1 VADPA
6 ASRAASSIATGVA
19 AGSAPAAITLRGVGK
34 SFAHTRVLEGVDLQI
49 EQGEFCVFVG
59 PSGCG
64 KSTLLRLI
72 AGLESATA
80 GDILI
85 DGARVNDVAPS
96 KRGIAMVFQSYA
108 LYPHMTVYGN
118 LEFGLQL
125 GKIGKPEADK
135 RIREAAKMLQIEHLL
150 DRLPKQLSGGQ
161 RQRVAIGRAL
171 TRRPR
176 IFLFDEPLS
185 NLDAALRVTMRAEL
199 SRLHRQL
206 KATMVYVTHDQVEAM
221 TLADRLVVLNAGN
234 VEQVGAPL
242 DVYHRPRTRFAAGF
256 LGSPRMNFIAGEV
269 AESPSSSSSSSAA
282 GLTIKLAGG
291 GTVTVPVIAD
301 GLSSGTAVTV
311 GVRPEHI
318 RIVAADGAA
327 LTSSIQLIENLGDHA
342 ILHLDREQQDGGRVL
357 AKVERAPAAEGKPVG
372 LEIPADE
379 CHVFDAK
386 GLALP
391 RRA

>member
-1 VADPA
+1 MAPSHA
-6 ASRAASSIATGVA
+6 APIV
-19 AGSAPAAITLRGVGK
+19 TLRGVGK
-34 SFAHTRVLEGVDLQI
+34 AFGTTRVLEGVDLEIKQR
-49 EQGEFCVFVG
+49 EFCVFVG

-80 GDILI
+80 GDIEI
-85 DGARVNDVAPS
+85 DGKRVNDVAPS

-108 LYPHMTVYGN
+108 LYPHMTVYEN
-118 LEFGLQL
+118 LEFGLTL
-125 GKIGKPEADK
+125 ARTEKAEADR
-135 RIREAAKMLQIEHLL
+135 RIREAARMLQIEHLL

-206 KATMVYVTHDQVEAM
+206 AATMVYVTHDQVEAM
-221 TLADRLVVLNAGN
+221 TLADRLVVLNAGH

-242 DVYHRPRTRFAAGF
+242 EVYHRPRTRFAAGF
-256 LGSPRMNFIAGEV
+256 LGSPRMNFIGGEV
-269 AESPSSSSSSSAA
+269 AAA
-282 GLTIKLAGG
+282 GSDGVTVKLTGG
-291 GTVTVPVIAD
+291 GTITAAVAPGSTRVGD
-301 GLSSGTAVTV
+301 AVTV

-318 RIVAADGAA
+318 GLVAVDGAPLSA
-327 LTSSIQLIENLGDHA
+327 AIQLVENLGDHS

-357 AKVERAPAAEGKPVG
+357 VKIDKPPAGEGKTVG
-372 LEIPADE
+372 FVLPSEE
-379 CHVFDAK
+379 LHVFDAK
-386 GLALP
+386 GLALA

>member
-1 VADPA
+1 VPEPAAAQHPPA
-6 ASRAASSIATGVA
+6 ASPSPHQ
-19 AGSAPAAITLRGVGK
+19 APAAIELRGVGK
-34 SFAHTRVLEGVDLQI
+34 SFGATHVLSGIDLEI
-49 EQGEFCVFVG
+49 KQGEFCVFVG

-80 GDILI
+80 GDICI
-85 DGARVNDVAPS
+85 DGKRVNDVAPS

-108 LYPHMTVYGN
+108 LYPHMSVYQN
-118 LEFGLQL
+118 LEFGLQIARTE
-125 GKIGKPEADK
+125 KQEADR
-135 RIREAAKMLQIEHLL
+135 RIRDAAKMLQIEHLL

-199 SRLHRQL
+199 SKLHRQL
-206 KATMVYVTHDQVEAM
+206 AATMVYVTHDQVEAM
-221 TLADRLVVLNAGN
+221 TLADRLVVLNAGH

-256 LGSPRMNFIAGEV
+256 LGSPRMNFIAGKV
-269 AESPSSSSSSSAA
+269 ADITDA
-282 GLTIKLAGG
+282 GVAVELTGG
-291 GTVTVPVIAD
+291 GTITAAVTAGGVQPGD
-301 GLSSGTAVTV
+301 TVTV
-311 GVRPEHI
+311 GIRPEHI
-318 RIVAADGAA
+318 RIVPSGPAPLSA
-327 LTSSIQLIENLGDHA
+327 TVQLVENLGDHA
-342 ILHLDREQQDGGRVL
+342 ILHLDREQHDGGRVL
-357 AKVERAPAAEGKPVG
+357 AKLDRAPAAEGATVG
-372 LEIPADE
+372 FELPAAE

-391 RRA
+391 RRS

>member
-1 VADPA
+1 MTIMAEQAVAVSSAESA
-6 ASRAASSIATGVA
+6 A
-19 AGSAPAAITLRGVGK
+19 APAATAIALRGVGK
-34 SFAHTRVLEGVDLQI
+34 WFASTRVLEGVDLEI
-49 EQGEFCVFVG
+49 KQGEFCVFVG

-72 AGLESATA
+72 AGLESASA
-80 GDILI
+80 GDIVI
-85 DGARVNDVAPS
+85 DSKRVNDVAPS

-108 LYPHMTVYGN
+108 LYPHMTVYEN
-118 LEFGLQL
+118 LEFGLKL
-125 GKIGKPEADK
+125 GRTEKQEAER
-135 RIREAAKMLQIEHLL
+135 RIRDAAKMLQIEHLL

-176 IFLFDEPLS
+176 IFLLDEPLS
-185 NLDAALRVTMRAEL
+185 NLDAALRVSMRAEL

-206 KATMVYVTHDQVEAM
+206 AATMVYVTHDQVEAM
-221 TLADRLVVLNAGN
+221 TLADRLVVLNAGH

-242 DVYHRPRTRFAAGF
+242 EVYHRPRTRFAAGF

-269 AESPSSSSSSSAA
+269 AEVTSDGVVVALS
-282 GLTIKLAGG
+282 GG
-291 GTVTVPVIAD
+291 GTVRAPVAAGGVAVGD
-301 GLSSGTAVTV
+301 AVTV

-318 RIVAADGAA
+318 RLTTASDAPLAAA
-327 LTSSIQLIENLGDHA
+327 IQLIENLGDHV

-357 AKVERAPAAEGKPVG
+357 AKIDKPPAAEGQRVGFELPVD
-372 LEIPADE
+372 A

-386 GLALP
+386 GIALAQ
-391 RRA
+391 RS

>member
-1 VADPA
+1 VADQA
-6 ASRAASSIATGVA
+6 AAQQAVVA
-19 AGSAPAAITLRGVGK
+19 ALPAPSAIALRGVGK
-34 SFAHTRVLEGVDLQI
+34 WFAHTRVLEGVDLEI
-49 EQGEFCVFVG
+49 KQGEFCVFVG

-72 AGLESATA
+72 AGLESAST

-85 DGARVNDVAPS
+85 DGKRVNDVAPS
-96 KRGIAMVFQSYA
+96 KRGVAMVFQSYA
-108 LYPHMTVYGN
+108 LYPHMTVYEN
-118 LEFGLQL
+118 LEFGLKL
-125 GKIGKPEADK
+125 GRTEKAEADR
-135 RIREAAKMLQIEHLL
+135 RIRDAAKMLQIDHLL

-206 KATMVYVTHDQVEAM
+206 AATMVYVTHDQVEAM
-221 TLADRLVVLNAGN
+221 TLADRLVVLNAGH

-242 DVYHRPRTRFAAGF
+242 EVYHRPRTRFAAGF

-269 AESPSSSSSSSAA
+269 TGAT
-282 GLTIKLAGG
+282 GGGVTIKLTGG
-291 GTVTVPVIAD
+291 GTITAPVAGD
-301 GLSSGTAVTV
+301 SVKPGTPVTV
-311 GVRPEHI
+311 GVRPEHL

-327 LTSSIQLIENLGDHA
+327 LSASIQLVENLGDHA

-357 AKVERAPAAEGKPVG
+357 AKVDKAPAGEGKTVG
-372 LEIPADE
+372 IELPSDE
-379 CHVFDAK
+379 CHVFDAD
-386 GLALP
+386 GRALP
-391 RRA
+391 RTA

>member
-1 VADPA
+1 MAQQA
-6 ASRAASSIATGVA
+6 AAAAAQPA
-19 AGSAPAAITLRGVGK
+19 AGSPAATAIALRGVGK
-34 SFAHTRVLEGVDLQI
+34 SFGATRVLEGVDLEI
-49 EQGEFCVFVG
+49 KQGEFCVFVG

-72 AGLESATA
+72 AGLESASA
-80 GDILI
+80 GDIQI

-96 KRGIAMVFQSYA
+96 RRGVAMVFQSYA
-108 LYPHMTVYGN
+108 LYPHMTVYEN
-118 LEFGLQL
+118 LEFGLKL
-125 GKIGKPEADK
+125 GRTEKTEADR

-221 TLADRLVVLNAGN
+221 TLADRLVVLNAGQ

-242 DVYHRPRTRFAAGF
+242 EVYHRPRTRFAAGF
-256 LGSPRMNFIAGEV
+256 LGSPRMNFIAGEI
-269 AESPSSSSSSSAA
+269 SAA
-282 GLTIKLAGG
+282 TADGLAIALTGG
-291 GTVTVPVIAD
+291 GSVTVPVDAGELKPGD
-301 GLSSGTAVTV
+301 AVTL
-311 GVRPEHI
+311 GVRPEHV
-318 RIVAADGAA
+318 RIIAADGAA
-327 LTSSIQLIENLGDHA
+327 LSATIQLVENLGDHS

-357 AKVERAPAAEGKPVG
+357 AKVEKAPAAEGKPVG
-372 LEIPADE
+372 FELPADE
-379 CHVFDAK
+379 CHVFTSR

-391 RRA
+391 RRS

>member
-1 VADPA
+1 MAEQ
-6 ASRAASSIATGVA
+6 AASSISSSA
-19 AGSAPAAITLRGVGK
+19 AARAAAPAPNAIALRGVGK
-34 SFAHTRVLEGVDLQI
+34 WFGGTRVLEGVDLAI

-72 AGLESATA
+72 AGLESASA

-85 DGARVNDVAPS
+85 DGKRVNDVAPS
-96 KRGIAMVFQSYA
+96 KRGVAMVFQSYA
-108 LYPHMTVYGN
+108 LYPHMTVHEN
-118 LEFGLQL
+118 LEFGLKL
-125 GKIGKPEADK
+125 GRTDKQEAER
-135 RIREAAKMLQIEHLL
+135 RIRDAAKMLQIEHLL

-185 NLDAALRVTMRAEL
+185 NLDAALRVSMRAEL

-206 KATMVYVTHDQVEAM
+206 AATMVYVTHDQVEAM
-221 TLADRLVVLNAGN
+221 TLADRLVVLNAGR

-242 DVYHRPRTRFAAGF
+242 EVYHRPRTRFAAGF

-269 AESPSSSSSSSAA
+269 AEIASDRMVVV
-282 GLTIKLAGG
+282 LTGG
-291 GTVTVPVIAD
+291 GTITAPVVA
-301 GLSSGTAVTV
+301 GGTAVGDTVTV
-311 GVRPEHI
+311 GARPEHV
-318 RIVAADGAA
+318 RITAAGGAPLSA
-327 LTSSIQLIENLGDHA
+327 AIQLIENLGDHA
-342 ILHLDREQQDGGRVL
+342 ILHLDREQQDGSRVL
-357 AKVERAPAAEGKPVG
+357 AKVDKAPAAEGETVG
-372 LEIPADE
+372 FELPADE

-386 GLALP
+386 GNALA
-391 RRA
+391 RR

>member
-6 ASRAASSIATGVA
+6 AAEPAVVATLP
-19 AGSAPAAITLRGVGK
+19 APAAITLRGVGK
-34 SFAHTRVLEGVDLQI
+34 SFGATRVLEGVDLEIKQR
-49 EQGEFCVFVG
+49 EFCVFVG

-80 GDILI
+80 GDIMI
-85 DGARVNDVAPS
+85 DGKRVNDVAPS

-108 LYPHMTVYGN
+108 LYPHMTVYEN
-118 LEFGLQL
+118 LEFGLKL
-125 GKIGKPEADK
+125 GRTEKAEADR
-135 RIREAAKMLQIEHLL
+135 RIRDAAKMLQIEHLL
-150 DRLPKQLSGGQ
+150 ERLPKQLSGGQ

-206 KATMVYVTHDQVEAM
+206 QATMVYVTHDQVEAM
-221 TLADRLVVLNAGN
+221 TLADRLVVLNAGR

-242 DVYHRPRTRFAAGF
+242 EVYHRPRTRFAAGF
-256 LGSPRMNFIAGEV
+256 LGSPRMNFIAGKITEL
-269 AESPSSSSSSSAA
+269 AA
-282 GLTIKLAGG
+282 DGVVVELTGG
-291 GTVTVPVIAD
+291 GTVTVPVVAGGVAPGD
-301 GLSSGTAVTV
+301 AVTL

-318 RIVAADGAA
+318 RIAAGGGTALSGA
-327 LTSSIQLIENLGDHA
+327 IQLIENLGDHA

-357 AKVERAPAAEGKPVG
+357 VKVDKAPAGEGKTVG
-372 LEIPADE
+372 FELPGDE

-386 GLALP
+386 GVALAH
-391 RRA
+391 RA

>member
-1 VADPA
+1 MAEQAAAQSSPA
-6 ASRAASSIATGVA
+6 AQP
-19 AGSAPAAITLRGVGK
+19 APTAIELRGVGK
-34 SFAHTRVLEGVDLQI
+34 SFGATHVLSGIDLEI
-49 EQGEFCVFVG
+49 KQGEFCVFVG

-80 GDILI
+80 GDISI
-85 DGARVNDVAPS
+85 DGKRVNDVAPS

-108 LYPHMTVYGN
+108 LYPHMTVYQN

-125 GKIGKPEADK
+125 ARTEKQETDR
-135 RIREAAKMLQIEHLL
+135 RIRDAAKMLQIDHLL

-206 KATMVYVTHDQVEAM
+206 AATMVYVTHDQVEAM
-221 TLADRLVVLNAGN
+221 TLADRLVVLNAGH
-234 VEQVGAPL
+234 VEQVGTPL
-242 DVYHRPRTRFAAGF
+242 DIYHRPRTRFAAGF
-256 LGSPRMNFIAGEV
+256 LGSPRMNFIGGKV
-269 AESPSSSSSSSAA
+269 AELADA
-282 GLTIKLAGG
+282 GLVIQLTGG
-291 GTVTVPVIAD
+291 GSVTVPVSAAGIKPGD
-301 GLSSGTAVTV
+301 AVIV
-311 GVRPEHI
+311 GVRPEHV
-318 RIVAADGAA
+318 RITAAAGAPLSA
-327 LTSSIQLIENLGDHA
+327 TLQLVENLGDHA
-342 ILHLDREQQDGGRVL
+342 ILHLDREQHDGGRVL
-357 AKVERAPAAEGKPVG
+357 AKVDRAPAAEGATVG
-372 LEIPADE
+372 FELPTDE

-391 RRA
+391 RR

>member
-1 VADPA
+1 MAEQAAAQHPPA
-6 ASRAASSIATGVA
+6 ASASPSPRG
-19 AGSAPAAITLRGVGK
+19 APTAIELRGVGK
-34 SFAHTRVLEGVDLQI
+34 SFGATRVLSGIDLEIQ
-49 EQGEFCVFVG
+49 QGEFCVFVG

-80 GDILI
+80 GELCI
-85 DGARVNDVAPS
+85 DGKRVNDVAPS

-108 LYPHMTVYGN
+108 LYPHMTVYQN

-125 GKIGKPEADK
+125 ARTQKQEADR
-135 RIREAAKMLQIEHLL
+135 RIRDAAKTLQIDHLL
-150 DRLPKQLSGGQ
+150 DRLPRQLSGGQ

-199 SRLHRQL
+199 SKLHRQL
-206 KATMVYVTHDQVEAM
+206 AATMVYVTHDQVEAM
-221 TLADRLVVLNAGN
+221 TLADRLVVLNAGH

-256 LGSPRMNFIAGEV
+256 LGSPRMNFIAGKVTELGDAGV
-269 AESPSSSSSSSAA
+269 AVE
-282 GLTIKLAGG
+282 LTGG
-291 GTVTVPVIAD
+291 GTVTAAVAPGGVQ
-301 GLSSGTAVTV
+301 SGDAVTV

-318 RIVAADGAA
+318 RILPAGDAPLSAA
-327 LTSSIQLIENLGDHA
+327 IQLIENLGDHV

-357 AKVERAPAAEGKPVG
+357 VKLDRTSATEGTTVGFELPAA
-372 LEIPADE
+372 E
-379 CHVFDAK
+379 CHVFDAR

-391 RRA
+391 RRS

>member
-1 VADPA
+1 MSSTAGA
-6 ASRAASSIATGVA
+6 AAEAAPTAIA
-19 AGSAPAAITLRGVGK
+19 LRGVGK
-34 SFAHTRVLEGVDLQI
+34 SFGHTHVLEGVDLEI
-49 EQGEFCVFVG
+49 KQGEFCVFVG

-80 GDILI
+80 GDIMI
-85 DGARVNDVAPS
+85 DRKRVNDVAPS

-108 LYPHMTVYGN
+108 LYPHMTVYEN
-118 LEFGLQL
+118 LEFGLKL
-125 GKIGKPEADK
+125 GKTEKAEADR

-150 DRLPKQLSGGQ
+150 ERLPKQLSGGQ

-206 KATMVYVTHDQVEAM
+206 AATMVYVTHDQVEAM
-221 TLADRLVVLNAGN
+221 TLADRLVVLNAGR

-269 AESPSSSSSSSAA
+269 TGTGDDGVAIQ
-282 GLTIKLAGG
+282 LTGG
-291 GTVTVPVIAD
+291 GAITVPVIA
-301 GLSSGTAVTV
+301 GGASAGSPVTV

-318 RIVAADGAA
+318 RIAAAGAA
-327 LTSSIQLIENLGDHA
+327 PLSAAIQLIENLGDHA

-357 AKVERAPAAEGKPVG
+357 VKVDKAPAAEGQTVG
-372 LEIPADE
+372 FELPADE

-386 GLALP
+386 GLALS
-391 RRA
+391 RR